1 MEAQTL
7 RCNSCGAPI
16 AVEAVQCPYCQC
28 QVATVACPKCL
39 GMVSIAAKHCPQCGA
54 TVDVQEHGLS
64 GLKCPECKQPLVKAS
79 VGRID
84 LSQCHRCGGVW
95 LSRDLFE
102 RVAADR
108 EERGTVL
115 GALPGDQAKGV
126 IESEIIH
133 YRPCPECSR
142 MMNRTN
148 YGRIS
153 GVILDTCKDH
163 GLWFDKD
170 ELRRVLEFIQ
180 KGGLDKSR
188 ERQITELEDKKRQAV
203 ASQPLPTSGWEEQPT
218 RFGKG
223 PGLLDLLGAVEDI
236 VERFRR

>member
-1 MEAQTL
+1 MDAQIL
-7 RCNSCGAPI
+7 HCGSCGAPI
-16 AVEAVQCPYCQC
+16 PADAVQCPYCQC
-28 QVATVACPKCL
+28 QLATVACPKCL
-39 GMVSIAAKHCPQCGA
+39 GMVSIQAKHCFRCGA
-54 TVDVQEHGLS
+54 AVDIQEHGPA
-64 GLKCPECKQPLVKAS
+64 GMACPDCKEALMKAS
-79 VGRID
+79 VGGID

-95 LSRDLFE
+95 LSRELFE

-126 IESEIIH
+126 IASETIH
-133 YRPCPECSR
+133 YRPCPVCSR

-148 YGRIS
+148 YGRSS

-180 KGGLDKSR
+180 KGGLDKAR
-188 ERQITELEDKKRQAV
+188 ERQIQELDDKKRLAV
-203 ASQPLPTSGWEEQPT
+203 AAQPVPTSDWEDP
-218 RFGKG
+218 RFQRG
-223 PGLLDLLGAVEDI
+223 PGLLDLIDGLNDLVTWI
-236 VERFRR
+236 RR